1 MSSKV
6 LKGSADNDSEL
17 GSFGCVCRGLRIEAG
32 SRALRCSLFDIV
44 DDSSYFRLSAL
55 LLPGGCCRRAISV
68 GSMLSLS
75 LLILFLPLAQRWT
88 CYYLYKERTAPIT
101 ALPSVAGELVLA
113 ARCKLDPLC

>member
-17 GSFGCVCRGLRIEAG
+17 GSFGCVCQGAADRSWQQSPKVL
-32 SRALRCSLFDIV
+32 SVDIV
-44 DDSSYFRLSAL
+44 DDSSCFRLSAL
-55 LLPGGCCRRAISV
+55 LLPGGCYRRAISV

-88 CYYLYKERTAPIT
+88 CYYLYKERTA
-101 ALPSVAGELVLA
+101 LHYSAGELVLA
-113 ARCKLDPLC
+113 ARCKLDRLC